1 MAITKQ
7 TTIEEIKVAGEY
19 KQIFVL
25 EVTKILEDGVEIS
38 KSNHRTSYL
47 PSEDVSSLDSQ
58 IVDIANVAWT
68 QAIKDS
74 YQTYLDSIPAP
85 IIPE

>member
-7 TTIEEIKVAGEY
+7 TTIEEIQVAGEY

-25 EVTKILEDGVEIS
+25 EVTRILEDGVEIS

-47 PSEDVSSLDSQ
+47 PSEDISLLDPQ
-58 IVDIANVAWT
+58 IVNIANVVWT
-68 QAIKDS
+68 QDVKDAW
-74 YQTYLDSIPAP
+74 QTQLATVIAD
-85 IIPE
+85 

>member
-7 TTIEEIKVAGEY
+7 TTIEEIQVAGEY

-25 EVTKILEDGVEIS
+25 EVTRILEDGVEIS

-47 PSEDVSSLDSQ
+47 PSEDISALDPQ
-58 IVDIANVAWT
+58 IVNIANVVWT
-68 QAIKDS
+68 QDVKDAW
-74 YQTYLDSIPAP
+74 QTQLATVIAD
-85 IIPE
+85 

>member
-7 TTIEEIKVAGEY
+7 TTIEEIQVTGEY

-25 EVTKILEDGVEIS
+25 EVTRILEDGVEIS

-47 PSEDVSSLDSQ
+47 PSEDISSLDPQ
-58 IVDIANVAWT
+58 IVNIANVVWT
-68 QAIKDS
+68 QEVKDAW
-74 YQTYLDSIPAP
+74 QTQLATVITD
-85 IIPE
+85 

>member
-19 KQIFVL
+19 KQVFVL

-38 KSNHRTSYL
+38 SNNHRTSYL
-47 PSEDVSSLDSQ
+47 PSEDVSSLDPQ
-58 IVDIANVAWT
+58 IVAIANVAWT
-68 QAIKDS
+68 QGVKDAW
-74 YQTYLDSIPAP
+74 QAHLDSIPQPA
-85 IIPE
+85 E

>member
-7 TTIEEIKVAGEY
+7 TTIEEIQVAGEY

-58 IVDIANVAWT
+58 IADIANVVWT
-68 QAIKDS
+68 QAVKDAW
-74 YQTYLDSIPAP
+74 QTQLATVI
-85 IIPE
+85 EE

>member
-7 TTIEEIKVAGEY
+7 TTIEEIQVAGEY

-58 IVDIANVAWT
+58 IVGIANVVWT
-68 QAIKDS
+68 QDVKDAW
-74 YQTYLDSIPAP
+74 QAQLATVI
-85 IIPE
+85 EE

>member
-7 TTIEEIKVAGEY
+7 KTIEEIQVAGEY

-38 KSNHRTSYL
+38 RSNHRTSYL
-47 PSEDVSSLDSQ
+47 PNEDISSLDPE
-58 IVDIANVAWT
+58 IVAIANVAWT
-68 QAIKDS
+68 QAVKDS
-74 YQTYLDSIPAP
+74 WQAHLDSIPTPA
-85 IIPE
+85 E

>member
-7 TTIEEIKVAGEY
+7 TTIEEIQVAGEY

-58 IVDIANVAWT
+58 IVDIANVVWT
-68 QAIKDS
+68 QAVKDAW
-74 YQTYLDSIPAP
+74 QTQLATVV
-85 IIPE
+85 EE

>member
-7 TTIEEIKVAGEY
+7 TTIEEIQVAGEY

-38 KSNHRTSYL
+38 SKNHRTSYL
-47 PSEDVSSLDSQ
+47 PSEDVSSLDPQ
-58 IVDIANVAWT
+58 IVAIANAAWT
-68 QAIKDS
+68 QEVKDAW
-74 YQTYLDSIPAP
+74 QAHLDSIPQPA
-85 IIPE
+85 E

>member
-7 TTIEEIKVAGEY
+7 TTIEEIQVAGEY

-25 EVTKILEDGVEIS
+25 EVTRILEDGVEIS

-47 PSEDVSSLDSQ
+47 PSEDISLLDPQ
-58 IVDIANVAWT
+58 IVNIANVVWT
-68 QAIKDS
+68 QDVKDAW
-74 YQTYLDSIPAP
+74 QAQLAAVI
-85 IIPE
+85 E

>member
-7 TTIEEIKVAGEY
+7 TTIEEIQVAGEY

-25 EVTKILEDGVEIS
+25 EVTRILEDGVEIS

-47 PSEDVSSLDSQ
+47 PSEDISLLDPQ
-58 IVDIANVAWT
+58 IVNIANVVWT
-68 QAIKDS
+68 QDVKDAW
-74 YQTYLDSIPAP
+74 QAQLAAVI
-85 IIPE
+85 EE

>member
-7 TTIEEIKVAGEY
+7 KTIEEIQVAGEY

-38 KSNHRTSYL
+38 RSNL
-47 PSEDVSSLDSQ
+47 SL
-58 IVDIANVAWT
+58 IHI
-68 QAIKDS
+68 
-74 YQTYLDSIPAP
+74 
-85 IIPE
+85 

>member
-7 TTIEEIKVAGEY
+7 TTIEEIQVAGEY

-25 EVTKILEDGVEIS
+25 EVTRILEDGVEIS

-47 PSEDVSSLDSQ
+47 PNEDISSLDPQ
-58 IVDIANVAWT
+58 IVNIANVVWT
-68 QAIKDS
+68 QDVKDAW
-74 YQTYLDSIPAP
+74 QTQLATVITD
-85 IIPE
+85 

>member
-7 TTIEEIKVAGEY
+7 KTIEEIQVSGEY

-25 EVTKILEDGVEIS
+25 EVTKVLEDGVEIS

-47 PSEDVSSLDSQ
+47 PSEDISLLDPQ
-58 IVDIANVAWT
+58 IVAIANAAWT
-68 QAIKDS
+68 QEVKDAWQS
-74 YQTYLDSIPAP
+74 HLDSIPSP
-85 IIPE
+85 VEG

>member
-7 TTIEEIKVAGEY
+7 TTIEEIQVAGEY

-25 EVTKILEDGVEIS
+25 EVTRILEDGVEIS

-58 IVDIANVAWT
+58 IVDIANVVWT
-68 QAIKDS
+68 QAVKDAW
-74 YQTYLDSIPAP
+74 QTQLATVI
-85 IIPE
+85 EE

>member
-7 TTIEEIKVAGEY
+7 TTIEEIQVAGEY

-38 KSNHRTSYL
+38 SKNHRTSYL
-47 PSEDVSSLDSQ
+47 PSEDVSSLDPQ
-58 IVDIANVAWT
+58 IVAIANAAWT
-68 QAIKDS
+68 QEVKNAW
-74 YQTYLDSIPAP
+74 QAHLDSIPQPA
-85 IIPE
+85 E

>member
-7 TTIEEIKVAGEY
+7 TTIEEIQVAGEY

-25 EVTKILEDGVEIS
+25 EVTRILEDGVEIS

-47 PSEDVSSLDSQ
+47 PSEDVSLLDPQ
-58 IVDIANVAWT
+58 IVNIANVVWT
-68 QAIKDS
+68 QDVKDAW
-74 YQTYLDSIPAP
+74 QTQLATVITD
-85 IIPE
+85 

>member
-7 TTIEEIKVAGEY
+7 TTIEEIQVAGEY

-25 EVTKILEDGVEIS
+25 EVTRILEDGVEIS

-47 PSEDVSSLDSQ
+47 PSEDISLLDPQ
-58 IVDIANVAWT
+58 IVNIANVVWT
-68 QAIKDS
+68 QDVKDAW
-74 YQTYLDSIPAP
+74 QTQLATVITD
-85 IIPE
+85 